1 VEAKQSYAVI
11 YGTIKG
17 TEALKKRSSI
27 MANREMEDV
36 CELVPTGKADIAR
49 AQAAVRIGC
58 PAVAPVLYELVE
70 WLQDYNWPVAHIL
83 VPFLR
88 SLGAPLVPHIWRVLQ
103 SNDDVWKYWVMDLLI
118 SSLSKDVASE
128 FRRELERLC
137 FSPEPNEKQEELD
150 EQARQLLEHFS
161 WLSNA

>member
-1 VEAKQSYAVI
+1 
-11 YGTIKG
+11 
-17 TEALKKRSSI
+17 

-36 CELVPTGKADIAR
+36 RQLVPTGKADLAR
-49 AQAAVRIGC
+49 AQAAVRAGY

-70 WLQDYNWPVAHIL
+70 WLQDYNWPVARIL

-88 SLGAPLVPHIWRVLQ
+88 SIGAPLVPHLWRVLQ
-103 SNDDVWKYWVMDLLI
+103 SDDDVWKYWVMNLLI

-137 FSPEPNEKQEELD
+137 YSPEPNEKQGELD
-150 EQARQLLEHFS
+150 EQARQLLEQFG
-161 WLSNA
+161 WLPNA